1 MTIFTFRRIF
11 MQTDYYHENLKR
23 GKEDFPISFYFVDSS
38 HPRYQMSCHWHDDLE
53 LIYVLEG
60 KFTATLNGEEV
71 VMGPGDTLFV
81 TGGQLHAGFA
91 ENCKYQV
98 TVFDPQLLFHL
109 PDPCKAYIHGLLNGN
124 AVMTSYFPAEKTEIR
139 NSVQQL
145 FLTAFEGNEG
155 QNSLLIYGY
164 LLQFFGC
171 LCKEHA
177 YAKND
182 LPHRSDARNV
192 RHLKQVLEYISIHY
206 REPISLEQL
215 AKTANMNPKYFC
227 RFFRKMTRRTPMD
240 YVNYHRI
247 ECACRALISTEKNV
261 TEVAFECG
269 FNDISYFIKT
279 FREHKGVTPG
289 KYSAALMAKNTVP
302 SP

>member
-1 MTIFTFRRIF
+1 
-11 MQTDYYHENLKR
+11 MQTEHYHENLKR
-23 GKEDFPISFYFVDSS
+23 GEQNFPISFYFVDSS

-53 LIYVLEG
+53 LIYILEG
-60 KFTATLNGEEV
+60 KFTATLNGEDI
-71 VMGPGDTLFV
+71 VMGAGDTLFV
-81 TGGQLHAGFA
+81 MGGQLHAGFA

-124 AVMTSYFPAEKTEIR
+124 AAVTSYYSAEKKEIHD
-139 NSVQQL
+139 SVRQL
-145 FLTAFEGNEG
+145 FLSALEEREE
-155 QNSLLIYGY
+155 QNSLLIYGS
-164 LLQFFGC
+164 LLHFFGC
-171 LCKEHA
+171 LYKEHVCERTA
-177 YAKND
+177 

-192 RHLKQVLEYISIHY
+192 RHLKRVLEYISIHY
-206 REPISLEQL
+206 REPISLDEL

-227 RFFRKMTRRTPMD
+227 RFFKKMTRRTPVD

-261 TEVAFECG
+261 TEVAFDCG

-289 KYSAALMAKNTVP
+289 KYAVALMAKNTV
-302 SP
+302 SS